1 MILIV
6 VTGTIFMIVII
17 IITVYDYIYWYVIDI
32 LGVLPGSSIFSENEL
47 KLNDLLRE
55 SPFKGTNISHL
66 GKRNVRQS
74 ATKKWW
80 WLQGPIPFR
89 IKSIRRDFGI

>member
-1 MILIV
+1 
-6 VTGTIFMIVII
+6 MIVII

-47 KLNDLLRE
+47 NLNDLLRE

-80 WLQGPIPFR
+80 WLQLQGPILFR
-89 IKSIRRDFGI
+89 NKSIRRNFGI